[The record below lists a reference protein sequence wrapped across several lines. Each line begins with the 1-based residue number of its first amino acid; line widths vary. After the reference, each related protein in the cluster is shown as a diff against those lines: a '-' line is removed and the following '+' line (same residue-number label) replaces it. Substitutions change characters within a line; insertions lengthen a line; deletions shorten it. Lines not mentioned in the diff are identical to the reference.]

1 MIHVNFVDLS
11 IIILSYNSKTD
22 LERLLPSIFESEG
35 VRFDSN
41 DKNNSNGKLKAEV
54 TVVDN
59 NSKDATVKWL
69 ETVFLGR
76 EKLSLIK
83 NTNNGFSHGNNL
95 GIKAAKGK
103 YLLILNPDTKL
114 EKDTLKTMYEFME
127 SNPEVGI
134 STCKVVL
141 PNGKLDL
148 ACRRRFPNPWNS
160 FLRLVGISKRDY
172 NMLDTNE
179 NASQEIDSCMG
190 AFMMVRRTVLE
201 RVDLAKSSTLSVT
214 RRVTSPPEGEKY
226 IEKAFDETFF
236 MYGEDLDL
244 CWRVKEAGFKVW
256 YYPKTF
262 ITHYKG
268 SSSKKTPFKALKWF
282 HDAMWI
288 FYKKHYAKKYIFIF
302 NWLVFLG
309 IYLRFIILV
318 VINSFK
324 KEPKVSG

>member
-190 AFMMVRRTVLE
+190 AFMMCRRLPTTNYQLP
-201 RVDLAKSSTLSVT
+201 T
-214 RRVTSPPEGEKY
+214 
-226 IEKAFDETFF
+226 FDQDFF

>member
-1 MIHVNFVDLS
+1 MDEHPDAGGLGVKMIDGSGRYLPESKRGLPTPAVAFYKIFGLS
-11 IIILSYNSKTD
+11 ALFPRST
-22 LERLLPSIFESEG
+22 
-35 VRFDSN
+35 RFGRYHLGFL
-41 DKNNSNGKLKAEV
+41 DKNE
-54 TVVDN
+54 THVVD
-59 NSKDATVKWL
+59 
-69 ETVFLGR
+69 
-76 EKLSLIK
+76 
-83 NTNNGFSHGNNL
+83 
-95 GIKAAKGK
+95 
-103 YLLILNPDTKL
+103 
-114 EKDTLKTMYEFME
+114 
-127 SNPEVGI
+127 
-134 STCKVVL
+134 VL
-141 PNGKLDL
+141 
-148 ACRRRFPNPWNS
+148 A
-160 FLRLVGISKRDY
+160 
-172 NMLDTNE
+172 
-179 NASQEIDSCMG
+179 G
-190 AFMMVRRTVLE
+190 AFMLLRQAALTKCGL
-201 RVDLAKSSTLSVT
+201 L
-214 RRVTSPPEGEKY
+214 
-226 IEKAFDETFF
+226 DEDFF